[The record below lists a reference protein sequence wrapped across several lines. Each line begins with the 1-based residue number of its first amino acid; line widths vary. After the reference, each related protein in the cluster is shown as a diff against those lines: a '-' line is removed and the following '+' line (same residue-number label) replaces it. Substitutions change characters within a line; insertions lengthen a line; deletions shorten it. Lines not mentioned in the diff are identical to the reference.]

1 MHTERVRRPR
11 RTLLRALLAVV
22 AGSLALSGCSVYDI
36 PLPGG
41 ANVGSNPLTLHLQFR
56 DVLDLVPQSTVKVD
70 DVTVGKVT
78 NIKLNGYIADVTV
91 QVPRTMQIPVNEQAI
106 IDQTSLLGEKFV
118 NLQRPAQPSA
128 QMLQDNA
135 TIPLS
140 QTGRNPEVEEVFS
153 ALAALLNGGGV
164 AQVKKIATEL
174 NTAVGG
180 REQDVRA
187 VLDQIHTFMGVLN
200 ANRSQIVGALDH
212 VDNLAK
218 SLRQQ
223 DGTIKQT
230 LADLPG
236 ALRSVNTQRA
246 DLRRLLGA
254 LGRLSNVGVRV
265 IQASKQSTINSLS
278 ELAPVLTAFANAGQD
293 LPKSLQVLLTFPFVD
308 AAVGSSPQVARNLH
322 IGDYVNLSANLD
334 LDLNT
339 LAKGLGLPPTT
350 LGGIS
355 TIVCGNLPEQAKQAL
370 CQGLQQIVGSI
381 CAIPGVSGS
390 PLCNDGTAT
399 GAVAG
404 ANRKAA
410 ALPGGTTLDPAAEAN
425 AVDEVK
431 NVLNN
436 IFAALSGA
444 GSQATPGLGGS
455 PSATPSQ
462 GTSGPVDLGQLL
474 SSLGLGRP
482 APHYDQRQV
491 DEAMTRLQ
499 GLAGAGR
506 LLLQGVY
513 S

>member
-1 MHTERVRRPR
+1 
-11 RTLLRALLAVV
+11 VV
-22 AGSLALSGCSVYDI
+22 VGSLALSGCSVYDI

-41 ANVGSNPLTLHLQFR
+41 ANVGSDPLTLHLQFR

-78 NIKLNGYIADVTV
+78 DIKLNGYIADVTV
-91 QVPRTMQIPVNEQAI
+91 QVPRTMRIPVNEQAI

-118 NLQRPAQPSA
+118 NLKRPAEPSA

-164 AQVKKIATEL
+164 AQIKKIATEL

-254 LGRLSNVGVRV
+254 LSKLSNVGVRV
-265 IQASKQSTINSLS
+265 IRASKQSTIDSLT

-339 LAKGLGLPPTT
+339 LSKGLGLPPTT

-355 TIVCGNLPEQAKQAL
+355 TIVCGNLPDKAKQAL
-370 CQGLQQIVGSI
+370 CQGLQQVLGSI

-404 ANRKAA
+404 GNRKAA

-425 AVDEVK
+425 AVNEVK
-431 NVLNN
+431 NLLDN
-436 IFAALSGA
+436 IFAALSG
-444 GSQATPGLGGS
+444 SSATTPGLTGLGGS
-455 PSATPSQ
+455 PGATPSP
-462 GTSGPVDLGQLL
+462 GTRGPVDLGQLL
-474 SSLGLGRP
+474 SGLGLGRP
-482 APHYDQRQV
+482 APGYDKQQV
-491 DEAMTRLQ
+491 DEAMTRLR